1 MTMKLRS
8 FFYALA
14 TTVVLLLLLA
24 GGGWFWVSAHSPLTL
39 LREQE
44 VKTPTA
50 AMFVPKQAPAMI
62 SLLVNPDRLAALQQ
76 VVVPPQ
82 QRRSAIAEFKQLEN
96 SLLVNLGLE
105 YQRDVQPLIDDEL
118 TLAVM
123 SLDVDR
129 NPENLAQ
136 PGYLLVFT
144 TNDPEAAQE
153 KVYSQ
158 SAIADGADLV
168 VESYKGV
175 NLIYQPSPV
184 SGKKTSDNRD
194 SRPNSNILTR
204 AIVGDRY
211 VLYANHPKVLRNAIN
226 TVQVPEL
233 SLAENFDYQQLLQS
247 LTEPRIGLSV
257 VNLPALAAWV
267 SNQPIPNR
275 ESFEA
280 SKSLAIALSLTR
292 QGLLAQTA
300 IPRSISPPEAVP
312 PVLSSPVDALQ
323 YIPSQS
329 ALAIAGVNLNQF
341 WEQVSTRL
349 ETDESLSSVL
359 NQGISR
365 LESQWGINVPE
376 EIFRWVEGEYA
387 LSLFPRSD
395 QPNPDWIFVAQTG
408 QNNQASEAIEQLDLI
423 AKQQGY
429 NVGELPFGDRTTT
442 AWTKLVTAKALTNR
456 PDGLLSLQAQVRG
469 VHTTVG
475 DYEVFAT
482 SIEAMDAALNGVKKS
497 LVQNPSF
504 QNAIAALPTQN
515 QGYLYVNWLET
526 QPLIERQLP
535 ILRVVELLGQPL
547 FDHLQSLTL
556 TSYGMNQDVQGSKLF
571 FQWVDRSSS

>member
-1 MTMKLRS
+1 MKLRS

-14 TTVVLLLLLA
+14 VGVVLLLLLA
-24 GGGWFWVSAHSPLTL
+24 GGGWFWVSSHSPLTL

-50 AMFVPKQAPAMI
+50 AIFVPKQAPAMI
-62 SLLVNPDRLAALQQ
+62 SLLVNPDRLTALQQ

-82 QRRSAIAEFKQLEN
+82 QRRRAIAEFKQLEN
-96 SLLVNLGLE
+96 SLLVNLGLD

-129 NPENLAQ
+129 NPENAAQ

-153 KVYSQ
+153 KVYSR
-158 SAIADGADLV
+158 SAIADPTDLV

-175 NLIYQPSPV
+175 NLIYHPSAV
-184 SGKKTSDNRD
+184 SGKKKSEDRD
-194 SRPNSNILTR
+194 SRPNSNILTS

-233 SLAENFDYQQLLQS
+233 SLAENFDYQHLLQS

-257 VNLPALAAWV
+257 VNLPALAAWI
-267 SNQPIPNR
+267 SNQPIPDR
-275 ESFEA
+275 ESFEV
-280 SKSLAIALSLTR
+280 SKSLAIALSLTP

-300 IPRSISPPEAVP
+300 IPRSTSPPETVSP
-312 PVLSSPVDALQ
+312 ILSQPVDALQ

-349 ETDESLSSVL
+349 ETDESLSRL
-359 NQGISR
+359 LDQGMTR
-365 LESQWGINVPE
+365 LESKWGINVPE
-376 EIFRWVEGEYA
+376 KIFSWVKGEYA

-395 QPNPDWIFVAQTG
+395 QPHPDWIFVAQTG
-408 QNNQASEAIEQLDLI
+408 QTDQAIDAIDRLDLI
-423 AKQQGY
+423 AKQQGF
-429 NVGELPFGDRTTT
+429 NIGELPLGDRTTT

-456 PDGLLSLQAQVRG
+456 SDGLLSLQAQVRG

-482 SIEAMDAALNGVKKS
+482 SIEAMDAALNGVKQS
-497 LVQNPSF
+497 LVHNPSF

-515 QGYLYVNWLET
+515 EGYLYLNWLET

-547 FDHLQSLTL
+547 FDHLQALTI
-556 TSYGMNQDVQGSKLF
+556 TSYGMNQDVQGSQLF

>member
-14 TTVVLLLLLA
+14 TAVVLLLLLA
-24 GGGWFWVSAHSPLTL
+24 GGGWFWVSAHSPLML

-44 VKTPTA
+44 VKTPTT

-96 SLLVNLGLE
+96 SLLVNLGLD

-184 SGKKTSDNRD
+184 SEKKKSDNRD
-194 SRPNSNILTR
+194 SRPNSNTLTR

-233 SLAENFDYQQLLQS
+233 SLAENFDYQHLLQS

-300 IPRSISPPEAVP
+300 IPRSISRPEAVH
-312 PVLSSPVDALQ
+312 PVLSRPVDALQ

-423 AKQQGY
+423 AKQQGF

-497 LVQNPSF
+497 LVQNSSF

-515 QGYLYVNWLET
+515 EGYLYVNWLET

-547 FDHLQSLTL
+547 FDPLQSLTL
-556 TSYGMNQDVQGSKLF
+556 TSYGMNQDVQGSQLF

>member
-14 TTVVLLLLLA
+14 AGVVMLLLLA

-39 LREQE
+39 LQEQE

-50 AMFVPKQAPAMI
+50 AIFVPKQAPAMI
-62 SLLVNPDRLAALQQ
+62 SLLVNPDRLAALRQ

-82 QRRSAIAEFKQLEN
+82 KRRGAIAEFQQLEN
-96 SLLVNLGLE
+96 SLLANLGLD
-105 YQRDVQPLIDDEL
+105 YQRDIQPWIDDEL
-118 TLAVM
+118 TLAVT

-129 NPENLAQ
+129 NPENAAQ

-153 KVYSQ
+153 QVYSRF
-158 SAIADGADLV
+158 AIADQADLV

-175 NLIYQPSPV
+175 NLIYQLPISAKEQ
-184 SGKKTSDNRD
+184 GSDNPE
-194 SRPNSNILTR
+194 SRLIPDTLTS
-204 AIVGDRY
+204 AIVGDRF

-226 TVQVPEL
+226 TVQVPDL
-233 SLAENFDYQQLLQS
+233 SLAENLDYQHLLQS

-257 VNLPALAAWV
+257 VNLPALAAWI

-300 IPRSISPPEAVP
+300 IPRSKSSPEPIT
-312 PVLSSPVDALQ
+312 PVLSQPVDALQ
-323 YIPSQS
+323 YIPTQS

-341 WEQVSTRL
+341 WEQLSTRL
-349 ETDESLSSVL
+349 EGDESLSSVID
-359 NQGISR
+359 QGIAR
-365 LESQWGINVPE
+365 LESQWGIQLPE
-376 EIFRWVEGEYA
+376 EIFSWVQGDYA
-387 LSLFPRSD
+387 LSLFQRSD
-395 QPNPDWIFVAQTG
+395 QPNPDWIFVTQTA
-408 QNNQASEAIEQLDLI
+408 NNDRAIDAIDHLDLV
-423 AKQQGY
+423 AKQQGL

-442 AWTKLVTAKALTNR
+442 AWTKLVTGKALKNR
-456 PDGLLSLQAQVRG
+456 QDGLLSLQAQVRG

-482 SIEAMDAALNGVKKS
+482 SIEAMDAALNGVKDS
-497 LVQNPSF
+497 LVQNPDF
-504 QNAIAALPTQN
+504 QNAIAVLPGQN
-515 QGYLYVNWLET
+515 DGYLYLNWLES

-535 ILRVVELLGQPL
+535 ILRVVELIGQPL
-547 FDHLQSLTL
+547 FDHLRSLTI
-556 TSYGMNQDVQGSKLF
+556 TSYGVNQDVQQSQLF